1 MSERERILIVEDE
14 SDIRELMMLHL
25 TRAGYECTG
34 LQDASQA
41 LEYIR
46 SGEIKLAIV
55 DWMLPDVS
63 GLELIRQ
70 LRRVQTSDRLGV
82 LMVTAKGEP
91 SDVILG
97 LEVGADDYLIKPF
110 DVQVLTARVRALMR
124 RITTKQATQQPE
136 SRSVLTMGKLKL
148 DTESF
153 EATLSGE
160 KVHLTKSEFILLKVM
175 LENRGKVLSRDQL
188 MEHIQGEGVNTVDR
202 VIDTHVFGLRKK
214 IGPVADHIE
223 TVRGIGY
230 RVKWE

>member
-1 MSERERILIVEDE
+1 MSTNGKILIVEDE
-14 SDIRELMMLHL
+14 SDIRDLMMLHL
-25 TRAGYECTG
+25 TRAGYECLGFSEVGGSLDNIKTG
-34 LQDASQA
+34 DIS
-41 LEYIR
+41 
-46 SGEIKLAIV
+46 LAIV
-55 DWMLPDVS
+55 DWMLPDIS

-70 LRRVQTSDRLGV
+70 IRRVKTSDALGV

-124 RITTKQATQQPE
+124 RI
-136 SRSVLTMGKLKL
+136 SVSKEVASHPKSILTLGKLSL
-148 DTESF
+148 NTDSF
-153 EATLSGE
+153 EATIDGE
-160 KVHLTKSEFILLKVM
+160 KVPLTKSEFMLLQVL
-175 LENRGKVLSRDQL
+175 LENRGKVLSREKL
-188 MEHIQGEGVNTVDR
+188 MDCIQGEGVNTVDR

-214 IGPVADHIE
+214 IGEVADQIE

>member
-1 MSERERILIVEDE
+1 MSGGEKILIIEDE
-14 SDIRELMMLHL
+14 SDIRDLMVLHL
-25 TRAGYECTG
+25 TRAGYQCTG
-34 LQDASQA
+34 LPTAEGA
-41 LEYIR
+41 LEKLKESDVR
-46 SGEIKLAIV
+46 LAIV

-70 LRRVQTSDRLGV
+70 IRRLKSSEKLGV

-124 RITTKQATQQPE
+124 RISVAREVTPETK
-136 SRSVLTMGKLKL
+136 SMLTMGKLSL
-148 DTESF
+148 NTDSF

-160 KVHLTKSEFILLKVM
+160 KIHLTKSEFMLLQVL
-175 LENRGKVLSRDQL
+175 LENRGKVLSRERL
-188 MEHIQGEGVNTVDR
+188 MECIQGEGVNTVDR

-214 IGPVADHIE
+214 IGAVADYIE

>member
-14 SDIRELMMLHL
+14 SDIRDLMMLHL

-41 LEYIR
+41 LDHIR

-70 LRRVQTSDRLGV
+70 LRRVQSSDRLGV

-124 RITTKQATQQPE
+124 RISVKQAPKSE
-136 SRSVLTMGKLKL
+136 SKSVLTMGKLKL

-214 IGPVADHIE
+214 IGEVADHIE